1 MAFYVKKLLT
11 HSLTHSLTTLRQK
24 SAGEK
29 PRNLGGFAPASC
41 RMDVRVYASMWIEVV
56 DPVMRPRGSAGLE
69 FVGTAS
75 DTRVIWPDN
84 V

>member
-1 MAFYVKKLLT
+1 
-11 HSLTHSLTTLRQK
+11 
-24 SAGEK
+24 
-29 PRNLGGFAPASC
+29 
-41 RMDVRVYASMWIEVV
+41 MDVRVYASMWIEVV
-56 DPVMRPRGSAGLE
+56 DPVMWPRGSAGLE